1 MTAEHVR
8 LVDAAGAPTVARL
21 PDLLGDPALEVL
33 SGPTIAPLR
42 SLDSL
47 PAEVVEAARWW
58 ERHIVE
64 VLTGLPPDPDARQ
77 RSKPKYDAGLRSL
90 RQREL
95 AKVEELTLAGHRIG
109 WSTLKRRRLD
119 YERDGIWG
127 LVDQRATRGRSP
139 AGRVDA
145 RVVEA
150 VARAIAEETD
160 RSTGTVSRLRRRT
173 EQLLAA
179 EHGPGVVALPA
190 QRTFY
195 RLVARLS
202 QGKHTF
208 GSARTRR
215 SLAKQPEGPFS
226 TLVAARPGELMQID
240 STPLDVRVV
249 LSDGQVDRVEMTGLV
264 DLATRSIAALVLA
277 PSTKSVDA
285 ALLLARALTPEPM
298 RPGWSDALRMSRSV
312 LPHRSLT
319 SVDQRLAEAA
329 ARPVIAPETIVFDHG
344 KVFLSQNFRS
354 AARALGISLQPAHPD
369 TPTDKPV
376 VERTLGSVATLFA
389 QHVAGYVGSSIER
402 RGRRAEESAAWS
414 MIELQGLLDEWVITV
429 WQNRPHEGLRDPI
442 TPDKALSPNEKY
454 AALVAAA
461 GHVAVPLSADD
472 FVELLPSTWRV
483 INSYGIR
490 IARRTYDAKALNPYR
505 RQHSGV
511 DHKNGRWEL
520 HYDPYD
526 VSRVWIRNHHHGG
539 WITATWT
546 HLRTT
551 PTPFGELAWQHA
563 REILARRGN
572 DHATEAEIAH
582 AAADLL
588 DRAEN
593 GPPTNESKS
602 SARTRRVV
610 GRTEATARAQPK
622 PAPQQDDD
630 TEPAA
635 IAEAPMA
642 KVIPLGVFDP
652 FEEARKRW

>member
-1 MTAEHVR
+1 
-8 LVDAAGAPTVARL
+8 
-21 PDLLGDPALEVL
+21 
-33 SGPTIAPLR
+33 
-42 SLDSL
+42 
-47 PAEVVEAARWW
+47 
-58 ERHIVE
+58 
-64 VLTGLPPDPDARQ
+64 
-77 RSKPKYDAGLRSL
+77 
-90 RQREL
+90 
-95 AKVEELTLAGHRIG
+95 
-109 WSTLKRRRLD
+109 
-119 YERDGIWG
+119 
-127 LVDQRATRGRSP
+127 
-139 AGRVDA
+139 
-145 RVVEA
+145 
-150 VARAIAEETD
+150 
-160 RSTGTVSRLRRRT
+160 
-173 EQLLAA
+173 
-179 EHGPGVVALPA
+179 
-190 QRTFY
+190 
-195 RLVARLS
+195 
-202 QGKHTF
+202 
-208 GSARTRR
+208 
-215 SLAKQPEGPFS
+215 
-226 TLVAARPGELMQID
+226 MQID

-344 KVFLSQNFRS
+344 KAFLSQNFRS
-354 AARALGISLQPAHPD
+354 AARALRISLQPAHPD

-389 QHVAGYVGSSIER
+389 QHVAGYVGSGVER

-442 TPDKALSPNEKY
+442 TPDEALSPNEKY
-454 AALVAAA
+454 AALVATA

-483 INSYGIR
+483 INSHGIR

-572 DHATEAEIAH
+572 DHATEAEIAQ
-582 AAADLL
+582 AAVDLL
-588 DRAEN
+588 DRAEH

-602 SARTRRVV
+602 SARDRRVV
-610 GRTEATARAQPK
+610 GRTKATARAQPK
-622 PAPQQDDD
+622 PAAQQDDD
-630 TEPAA
+630 TS
-635 IAEAPMA
+635 
-642 KVIPLGVFDP
+642 PLP
-652 FEEARKRW
+652 SPNSRWRK

>member
-1 MTAEHVR
+1 M
-8 LVDAAGAPTVARL
+8 
-21 PDLLGDPALEVL
+21 
-33 SGPTIAPLR
+33 PLR
-42 SLDSL
+42 SLDGL
-47 PAEVVEAARWW
+47 PAEVIEAARWW

-64 VLTGLPPDPDARQ
+64 VLTGLPPDPDFGQ
-77 RSKPKYDAGLRSL
+77 RPKPEYDARGRSL

-127 LVDQRATRGRSP
+127 LVDQRATRDRSP

-145 RVVEA
+145 RVVDA

-173 EQLLAA
+173 EALLAA
-179 EHGPGVVALPA
+179 EHGPGVVTLPA

-249 LSDGQVDRVEMTGLV
+249 LADGTVDRVEMTGLV

-312 LPHRSLT
+312 LPHHSLT
-319 SVDQRLAEAA
+319 SIDQRLAEAA
-329 ARPVIAPETIVFDHG
+329 ARPVMAPETIVFDHG
-344 KVFLSQNFRS
+344 KAFLSQNFRT

-389 QHVAGYVGSSIER
+389 QHVAGYVGSSVER
-402 RGRRAEESAAWS
+402 RGRHAEKTAAWS

-442 TPDKALSPNEKY
+442 TPDTALSPNEKY
-454 AALVAAA
+454 AALIATA

-472 FVELLPSTWRV
+472 FIELLPTTWRV

-490 IARRTYDAKALNPYR
+490 IARRTYDAKALNPCR

-511 DHKNGRWEL
+511 DRKNGRWEL

-551 PTPFGELAWQHA
+551 PTPFGELAWRHA

-572 DHATEAEIAH
+572 DNATESEIAQ

-588 DRAEN
+588 DRAER
-593 GPPTNESKS
+593 GPTADEPKS
-602 SARTRRVV
+602 STRDRRVV
-610 GRTEATARAQPK
+610 GRTKATTRAQPR
-622 PAPQQDDD
+622 PPTLDADD
-630 TEPAA
+630 TEDDTTDTGAA
-635 IAEAPMA
+635 EQPMA

>member
-1 MTAEHVR
+1 MPE
-8 LVDAAGAPTVARL
+8 
-21 PDLLGDPALEVL
+21 LLADQALEVL
-33 SGPTIAPLR
+33 SSTPNAPMR
-42 SLDSL
+42 SLDGL
-47 PAEVVEAARWW
+47 PAGVVEAARWW

-64 VLTGLPPDPDARQ
+64 VLTGLPLDPAPGQ
-77 RSKPKYDAGLRSL
+77 QPKPEYDAGLRSL

-95 AKVEELTLAGHRIG
+95 AKVEELRRAGHRIG

-127 LVDQRATRGRSP
+127 LVDQRATRDRSP
-139 AGRVDA
+139 AGRIDA
-145 RVVEA
+145 RVVDA
-150 VARAIAEETD
+150 VAHAIAEETG
-160 RSTGTVSRLRRRT
+160 RSTGTVTRLRRRT

-249 LSDGQVDRVEMTGLV
+249 LGDGQVDRVEMTGLV

-389 QHVAGYVGSSIER
+389 QHVAGYVGSSVER

-454 AALVAAA
+454 AALVAAT

-472 FVELLPSTWRV
+472 FVELLPATWRV

-572 DHATEAEIAH
+572 NHATETEIAQ

-588 DRAEN
+588 NRAEQ
-593 GPPTNESKS
+593 GPTGNEPKS
-602 SARTRRVV
+602 NARVRKIV
-610 GRTEATARAQPK
+610 GRTKATTRAQPR
-622 PAPQQDDD
+622 PLTPDTGDTDDD
-630 TEPAA
+630 TTPEAA
-635 IAEAPMA
+635 AAEQPMA